1 MTVSTALVSSA
12 ASALEH
18 VQHRE
23 LSREQVDLIKRTI
36 CQGASDD
43 ELALFVNT
51 ANRLGLD
58 PFARQIHAVK
68 RWDGRAKRE
77 VMAIQVGIDG
87 FRVAAGRTG
96 ELDGQEGPFWC
107 GDDGEWHD
115 VWLKK
120 DAPRASKV
128 LVFRRGC
135 SRPFVGVATYDSY
148 VQRTK
153 DGHPNAMWTRGP
165 DFMLAK
171 CAEAVALRKAF
182 PERLSGTY
190 TPEEMGADDREAAPA
205 APAVG
210 PMPPQSSHVAPT
222 KPAANDS
229 KATSRVVDAK
239 SVETPAAMTDQEC
252 GELIAE
258 IGKLRSRPDIGRFW
272 NERLKHESKRASRAQ
287 YEQLS
292 AAFEKQQDLIDD
304 SAAQEQGQ

>member
-1 MTVSTALVSSA
+1 MTASTALVSSA
-12 ASALEH
+12 AVALEH

-68 RWDGRAKRE
+68 RWDSRAKRE

-153 DGHPNAMWTRGP
+153 DGHPNAMWSRGP

-190 TPEEMGADDREAAPA
+190 TPEEMGADERDASPP

-210 PMPPQSSHVAPT
+210 PMPPQSSHVSPT
-222 KPAANDS
+222 KPAAND
-229 KATSRVVDAK
+229 KPPAGAKNANPPLTEGDMEDLITAIGNTTSRAELAK
-239 SVETPAAMTDQEC
+239 LAATRIANANMTADQRQ
-252 GELIAE
+252 A
-258 IGKLRSRPDIGRFW
+258 LRGHY
-272 NERLKHESKRASRAQ
+272 EAQ
-287 YEQLS
+287 L
-292 AAFEKQQDLIDD
+292 DMIDQ
-304 SAAQEQGQ
+304 AAQDEAGQ